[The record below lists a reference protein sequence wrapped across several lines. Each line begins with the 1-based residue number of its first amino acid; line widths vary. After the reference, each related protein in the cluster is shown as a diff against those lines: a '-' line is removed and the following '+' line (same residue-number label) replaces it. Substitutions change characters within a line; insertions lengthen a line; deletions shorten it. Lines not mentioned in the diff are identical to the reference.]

1 MVLDQIFGESFV
13 VGTKKTGSALVF
25 SKHGVESVPNGFDPS
40 QMSWPEYCSLED
52 LNTSAKSVV
61 KSTYVNN
68 DVPIDNLI
76 ELGLNSQHRT
86 LLKGMRTVQ

>member
-1 MVLDQIFGESFV
+1 MFGESFV
-13 VGTKKTGSALVF
+13 VGTKKNRSALVF
-25 SKHGVESVPNGFDPS
+25 SKHGAESVPNGFDPS

-68 DVPIDNLI
+68 YVPIENLT
-76 ELGLNSQHRT
+76 ELGLNFQHRT